1 MRERRRQAPTDT
13 NGAFRSPHCMSLIIP
28 SQISITIGIK
38 LCVSHAQP
46 SCETIDF
53 FTSCGILSETAPK
66 HLRYARTREFY
77 GTFIISKPPLSLCV
91 IKIGFQSFSHVRTH
105 HVQIPASLN
114 SSSKRNRLSN
124 FARCFRLSLTAQIP
138 SLLCMPLLC
147 SVMVNFTKTLT
158 ASQSIV
164 SI

>member
-105 HVQIPASLN
+105 NVQIPASLN
-114 SSSKRNRLSN
+114 SSKRNRLSN
-124 FARCFRLSLTAQIP
+124 FAQCFRLSLTAQIP

>member
-105 HVQIPASLN
+105 NVQIPASLN
-114 SSSKRNRLSN
+114 SSKRNRLSN
-124 FARCFRLSLTAQIP
+124 FAQCFRLSLTAQIP

-158 ASQSIV
+158 ASQSNA